1 MNIHFENNDSPPT
14 KTEPLGKQAHHLAT
28 QLASFRLCLKR
39 SAMSEESFISAL
51 TQTALVRLET
61 WSLPDLERLLTASLR
76 YGLNPTGREIFM
88 LPDPMT
94 EAPLI
99 VVGVDGWSRIL
110 NEHKKFAGMRFRESI
125 ELVEGVPAWI
135 ECTIHRWDRRVPTS
149 VREYL
154 CEVRGLSQAWITHPR
169 RMLRHKAMVQCARIS
184 FGMGDIFDPDEAQR
198 ITIRDETERLNIKS
212 SLSHRAKKN
221 EKRGPLNAEG
231 LRSKFGMTS

>member
-14 KTEPLGKQAHHLAT
+14 KIEPFGKQAHHLAA

-51 TQTALVRLET
+51 TQTALVRLAT
-61 WSLPDLERLLTASLR
+61 WSLLDLERLLTASLR

-88 LPDPMT
+88 LTDPMT

-135 ECTIHRWDRRVPTS
+135 ECTIHRWDRRVPTT

-198 ITIRDETERLNIKS
+198 ITSAREVDASSNKS
-212 SLSHRAKKN
+212 DLPKRISTN
-221 EKRGPLNAEG
+221 NKRGPLDANG
-231 LRSKFGMTS
+231 LKSKLGMSS

>member
-1 MNIHFENNDSPPT
+1 MNKHIEHNDSPPSID
-14 KTEPLGKQAHHLAT
+14 EPFAEQAHQQAA

-39 SAMSEESFISAL
+39 SSMSEESFISAL

-76 YGLNPTGREIFM
+76 YGLNPTSREIFM
-88 LPDPMT
+88 LPDPMA

-110 NEHKKFAGMRFRESI
+110 NEHKKFAGMRFRESK
-125 ELVEGVPAWI
+125 ELVDGVPAWI
-135 ECTIHRWDRRVPTS
+135 ECTIHRWDRRVPTT

-154 CEVRGLSQAWITHPR
+154 CEVKGLSQAWITHPR

-198 ITIRDETERLNIKS
+198 IASEKEVNSSIMKS
-212 SLSHRAKKN
+212 DPPKRISVKV
-221 EKRGPLNAEG
+221 KRGPLDAEG
-231 LRSKFGMTS
+231 LRRKLGVCP

>member
-1 MNIHFENNDSPPT
+1 MNVHFENSDSTQT
-14 KTEPLGKQAHHLAT
+14 KTEPLGNQAHQRAS

-39 SAMSEESFISAL
+39 SAMSQESFISAL

-61 WSLPDLERLLTASLR
+61 WSLPDLERLLTTSLR
-76 YGLNPTGREIFM
+76 YGLSPTGREIFM
-88 LPDPMT
+88 LPDPMA

-110 NEHKKFAGMRFRESI
+110 NEHKKFAGMRFNESK
-125 ELVEGVPAWI
+125 EFVDGVPAWI
-135 ECTIHRWDRRVPTS
+135 ECTIHRWDRGAPTS

-184 FGMGDIFDPDEAQR
+184 FGMGDVFDPDEAQKITSAKEVDASSNKSDLPKR
-198 ITIRDETERLNIKS
+198 ISTN
-212 SLSHRAKKN
+212 N
-221 EKRGPLNAEG
+221 KRGPLDAKG
-231 LRSKFGMTS
+231 LRSRLGMSS

>member
-1 MNIHFENNDSPPT
+1 
-14 KTEPLGKQAHHLAT
+14 
-28 QLASFRLCLKR
+28 
-39 SAMSEESFISAL
+39 
-51 TQTALVRLET
+51 
-61 WSLPDLERLLTASLR
+61 
-76 YGLNPTGREIFM
+76 M

-125 ELVEGVPAWI
+125 ELVDGVPAWI
-135 ECTIHRWDRRVPTS
+135 ECTIHRWDRRVPTT

-198 ITIRDETERLNIKS
+198 ITIRDETEGLNIKS
-212 SLSHRAKKN
+212 SVSHRAKKTKN
-221 EKRGPLNAEG
+221 EDH
-231 LRSKFGMTS
+231 